1 MKAKKSF
8 GQHFLHRE
16 DIAQKICD
24 SVKVD
29 TGRILEVGPGKGV
42 LTKYLLQ
49 KDFELKCVEADSDMV
64 HYLHEYYADLH
75 DKVIEMD
82 FLKLKLDRVF
92 DNSPFTL
99 IGNFPYNISSQ
110 IVFRM
115 LEYKELVP
123 EMVGMFQKEMAV
135 RIIAEH
141 GNKDYG
147 IISVLTQAYYEG
159 KMLFS
164 VPPTAFNPP
173 PKVNSGVIKLVRRE
187 EPLIKGSY
195 KIFRMIVKTSFN
207 QRRKMLRNTLKP
219 LVESQDILKD
229 SFYDQRPEQLAVSD
243 FVKMS
248 ESLEEHIF
256 NHIKNIKNDNSGQ
269 A

>member
-16 DIAQKICD
+16 DLAQKICN
-24 SVKVD
+24 SVHVES
-29 TGRILEVGPGKGV
+29 GRILEVGPGKGV
-42 LTKYLLQ
+42 LTKYLI
-49 KDFELKCVEADSDMV
+49 KSGFDFKCVEADADMV
-64 HYLHEYYADLH
+64 LYLNEHYPELQNSI
-75 DKVIEMD
+75 IEMD
-82 FLKLKLDRVF
+82 FLKLKLDQVF
-92 DNSPFTL
+92 EDLPFTL

-110 IVFRM
+110 IVFKM
-115 LEYKELVP
+115 LEYKEFVP

-164 VPPTAFNPP
+164 VSPTAFNPP
-173 PKVNSGVIKLVRRE
+173 PKVNSGVIKLVRRQ
-187 EPLIKGSY
+187 EPLVKGSY

-219 LVESQDILKD
+219 LVESQDVLKD
-229 SFYDQRPEQLAVSD
+229 SFYDQRPEQLSVKE
-243 FVKMS
+243 FVRMS
-248 ESLEEHIF
+248 EVLEEHIV
-256 NHIKNIKNDNSGQ
+256 NHIKNIKK
-269 A
+269 

>member
-1 MKAKKSF
+1 MMKAKKSF

-16 DIAQKICD
+16 DLAQKICNAVQVD
-24 SVKVD
+24 S
-29 TGRILEVGPGKGV
+29 GRILEVGPGKGV

-49 KDFELKCVEADSDMV
+49 NGFDFKCVEADTDMV
-64 HYLHEYYADLH
+64 HYLNEHYPELQDRI
-75 DKVIEMD
+75 IEMD
-82 FLKLKLDRVF
+82 FLKLRLDQVF
-92 DNSPFTL
+92 DNEPFTL

-110 IVFRM
+110 IVFKM

-164 VPPTAFNPP
+164 VSPTAFNPP

-187 EPLIKGSY
+187 EPLVKGSY
-195 KIFRMIVKTSFN
+195 KIFRMVVKTSFN

-219 LVESQDILKD
+219 LVESQEILKD
-229 SFYDQRPEQLAVSD
+229 PFFDQRPEQLSVIE

-248 ESLEEHIF
+248 EMLEEHIV
-256 NHIKNIKNDNSGQ
+256 NHFKNIKI
-269 A
+269 